1 MTWTQQT
8 RTNLGYL
15 FIEEKEN
22 TTWRTWSKKVLGGN
36 CNWIWLAQVIWVR
49 IQGSRDLVLFGW
61 KQCNSL
67 IKCVKFF
74 SSKKLEKWNVLN
86 CNW

>member
-1 MTWTQQT
+1 M
-8 RTNLGYL
+8 
-15 FIEEKEN
+15 
-22 TTWRTWSKKVLGGN
+22 LGGN

-74 SSKKLEKWNVLN
+74 SSKKLEKMERAKL
-86 CNW
+86 